1 MHIYCRYVWKV
12 KYLYSVQMWESLSSF
27 IFKTIKLL
35 TDPWKKN
42 ITALCLLV
50 NLHHKNWSVG
60 ISHSVTYCIQFHSY
74 YCKPISATWVCIS
87 AMLSK
92 WRQISSI
99 TCYARG
105 TASRGAC
112 PQGEK
117 KRAQTFN
124 ENTVLYNSIWWP
136 RDFLSSHFKLNW
148 QPCNVQPIWVF
159 VCRVSLVLNQ
169 FAQKINT
176 TFRGTACIGP
186 SFKGWA
192 LISCWKML
200 FPEQNLTL
208 AWFIHV

>member
-1 MHIYCRYVWKV
+1 MEFLQICAGITDNRSCLSKRAFFMHIYCRYVWKV
-12 KYLYSVQMWESLSSF
+12 KYLYAVQIWESLSSF

-35 TDPWKKN
+35 TDPWKKS

-105 TASRGAC
+105 TASRGVC
-112 PQGEK
+112 PRGEK
-117 KRAQTFN
+117 KGLRPLMRIQCFIIAFGGLEIFCQ
-124 ENTVLYNSIWWP
+124 V
-136 RDFLSSHFKLNW
+136 
-148 QPCNVQPIWVF
+148 
-159 VCRVSLVLNQ
+159 
-169 FAQKINT
+169 
-176 TFRGTACIGP
+176 
-186 SFKGWA
+186 
-192 LISCWKML
+192 IS
-200 FPEQNLTL
+200 N
-208 AWFIHV
+208 

>member
-1 MHIYCRYVWKV
+1 MFPREHFLCTYIVDMFEKLNIYILS
-12 KYLYSVQMWESLSSF
+12 KYGRVSPF

-42 ITALCLLV
+42 IMALCLLV

-117 KRAQTFN
+117 KGLRPLMRIQCFIIAFGGLEIFCQ
-124 ENTVLYNSIWWP
+124 V
-136 RDFLSSHFKLNW
+136 
-148 QPCNVQPIWVF
+148 
-159 VCRVSLVLNQ
+159 
-169 FAQKINT
+169 
-176 TFRGTACIGP
+176 
-186 SFKGWA
+186 
-192 LISCWKML
+192 IS
-200 FPEQNLTL
+200 N
-208 AWFIHV
+208 

>member
-42 ITALCLLV
+42 IMALCLLV
-50 NLHHKNWSVG
+50 NLHHKNRSVG

-117 KRAQTFN
+117 NRAQTFN

-136 RDFLSSHFKLNW
+136 RDFLSSHFKLSW
-148 QPCNVQPIWVF
+148 QPCNVQPVWVF
-159 VCRVSLVLNQ
+159 VCRVSLALNQ

-186 SFKGWA
+186 SFGPLWA
-192 LISCWKML
+192 AEKCFFQTK
-200 FPEQNLTL
+200 T
-208 AWFIHV
+208 